1 MNILDIAF
9 LNYMLSKDAFTDLV
23 QKQTQLPGNTLKTL
37 YENSTSFDIT
47 ILKQINCLQVQRDL
61 FLIEKWKKIRYL
73 GY

>member
-1 MNILDIAF
+1 MH
-9 LNYMLSKDAFTDLV
+9 LV

-61 FLIEKWKKIRYL
+61 FLIEK
-73 GY
+73 